1 MEQDIAKLEGAIE
14 AILFAMGEAVSADQ
28 LATAL
33 EHDVDTTR
41 KVVHHL
47 MDKYDAEDRGIR
59 IIELEDSF
67 QMCTK
72 NEYYEVLSRIV
83 NMPKKHVL
91 TDVQLETLSIIA
103 YKQPITRAE
112 IEAIRGVSCV
122 HAINKLVEYHLIE
135 EVGRLDALGRPILF
149 GTTDDFLRGFGVKST
164 DDLPLITPDKIADF
178 EQQAIEEANVTLNT

>member
-83 NMPKKHVL
+83 NIPKKHVL

>member
-83 NMPKKHVL
+83 NMPRKHVL

-164 DDLPLITPDKIADF
+164 DDIPLITPDKIADF